1 MNCTIELLI
10 IVLISIVNYL
20 EIKFSRLSYGD
31 LGVQTLLKHRNFS
44 GLKLQTMV
52 LYASLWII

>member
-10 IVLISIVNYL
+10 IVLIFIVNYL

-44 GLKLQTMV
+44 DLKLQTMV
-52 LYASLWII
+52 LYASL